1 MNIVSCSGFFNYG
14 AVLMKKINT
23 DEPSVG
29 VQALKCFVGVAL
41 LFSIWGLF
49 YGFYDNV
56 VEFSLLTV
64 QYAYINSQFIVLAL
78 LAIIIFMGCL
88 SSKIVFSPNYYGTGM
103 GLSILAVI
111 ASIACIYKLESV
123 ELVASRRDFIFS
135 TMYFM
140 ISAVLVWR
148 FGYLLEK
155 HDPDKNR
162 VI

>member
-1 MNIVSCSGFFNYG
+1 
-14 AVLMKKINT
+14 MKKINT

-29 VQALKCFVGVAL
+29 VQALKCFVGVVL
-41 LFSIWGLF
+41 LFFIFGLF

-56 VEFSLLTV
+56 VELSLLTA
-64 QYAYINSQFIVLAL
+64 QYAYIKSEFIVLIL
-78 LAIIIFMGCL
+78 LAVTIFMGCL

-103 GLSILAVI
+103 VLSILAVI
-111 ASIACIYKLESV
+111 VSIACIYKLESI
-123 ELVASRRDFIFS
+123 ELVGSRRDFIFG
-135 TMYFM
+135 TMYFI
-140 ISAVLVWR
+140 ISVFLVWR